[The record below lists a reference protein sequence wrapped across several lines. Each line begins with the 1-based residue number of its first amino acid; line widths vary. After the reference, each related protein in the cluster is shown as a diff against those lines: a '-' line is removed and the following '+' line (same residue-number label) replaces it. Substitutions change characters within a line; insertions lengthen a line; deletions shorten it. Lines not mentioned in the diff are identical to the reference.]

1 MPRRKPPY
9 THREIARAM
18 FSTSEKNKYPNTSAW
33 LKVEAYNLF
42 MTALPHI
49 IAALVWAGI
58 FGVIYLLIPG

>member
-18 FSTSEKNKYPNTSAW
+18 FSSSDNKYPNTSDW

-42 MTALPHI
+42 FTILPYLV
-49 IAALVWAGI
+49 AALVWAGI
-58 FGVIYLLIPG
+58 FGIILLLIPG